1 MVLPSL
7 LVIVVIAFFPI
18 LYGIV
23 LSLTDSTVTAFGSF
37 VGLENYTE
45 MFQDPDFMVGLFNT
59 VIFTVASVT
68 LEFII
73 GLGIALAINRAFR
86 GRGLVRAAI
95 LVPWAFPTVISAVMW
110 RLMFQARNRDH
121 PVLWPKPSASSAGPI
136 LSDPTL
142 LLIAAILI
150 DVWKTMPFMALLLL
164 AGLQVIPGEVYEAAR
179 VDGAN
184 VMQRFFRITLP
195 LLKGAI
201 LVAVLFRTLD
211 AYRVYDL
218 FWVFGAREL
227 QSLSTFVY
235 EGVRI
240 SQLQFGPGN
249 AACGLYL
256 RDGVP
261 HSALL
266 HQGLRYADF
275 GGGVIE
281 MASATATGKGA
292 GRGSLNMVLFYVF
305 LVTLRFGEHIPAPL
319 GVQDEHRHQGRT
331 LRYATNVTATEPQ
344 RSPSRLRSWAT
355 RRSSR
360 RS

>member
-1 MVLPSL
+1 MTSASREKKERGWFKEEFGDPERRTAYYMVLPAVL
-7 LVIVVIAFFPI
+7 IIVVIAFFPI

-37 VGLENYTE
+37 IGLENYVE
-45 MFQDPDFMVGLFNT
+45 MFQDPDFLVGLSNT
-59 VIFTVASVT
+59 VIFTVVSVT
-68 LEFII
+68 LEFIF
-73 GLGIALAINRAFR
+73 GLAIALAVNRAFR

-110 RLMFQARNRDH
+110 RLMFQPGIGVFQYVAESIGIISG
-121 PVLWPKPSASSAGPI
+121 PV
-136 LSDPTL
+136 LSDPTA

-150 DVWKTMPFMALLLL
+150 DVWKTTPFMALLLL

-184 VMQRFFRITLP
+184 VWQRFSQITLP

-211 AYRVYDL
+211 SYRVYDL
-218 FWVFGAREL
+218 FWAFGAKEL

-249 AACGLYL
+249 AA
-256 RDGVP
+256 
-261 HSALL
+261 A
-266 HQGLRYADF
+266 
-275 GGGVIE
+275 
-281 MASATATGKGA
+281 
-292 GRGSLNMVLFYVF
+292 VF
-305 LVTLRFGEHIPAPL
+305 IF
-319 GVQDEHRHQGRT
+319 
-331 LRYATNVTATEPQ
+331 VTAFLIALFFIKVLGMQTSAEE
-344 RSPSRLRSWAT
+344 
-355 RRSSR
+355 
-360 RS
+360 